1 MRSVA
6 IIGYTGKGLFNT
18 PIKTDNVKDLH
29 TTFGKKS
36 NLTAVAEQL
45 IYGDFSPLVVR
56 VEEDTETA
64 SCYLVDEDD
73 TICMVISA
81 DSPGLVGSLTV
92 VEIAKENNDTFS
104 ILVTNS
110 GEMTEF
116 WGNLTPANAEEIVN
130 LASKWITISVMTEAI
145 PAVGRTELRLD
156 NKKPSEVKLKAIL
169 DAVKS
174 VDDADIEFMSLPDC
188 DSPEIIN
195 VVLQYLEEDRPDV
208 ILVIDPPWECD
219 LLQTYKWC
227 KELIPSEQG
236 VIFWPWLNYERKS
249 IPPSGPILT
258 ALLNWPFIWKPVR
271 TKLAGVS
278 SAAFSIHHDE
288 LAYLSKQEHFI
299 NMATK
304 KNNSLLL
311 DSCILTLAGSKLS
324 ERRLINYIKNKI
336 SKAGKELLRSHNP
349 VSNKFRYNFIERS
362 EYILQP
368 IKDDQGIN
376 NYVIQVNEFCKPE
389 EFEVNVELAI
399 RDSIE
404 IVNICFKFTK

>member
-1 MRSVA
+1 MRSAA

-18 PIKTDNVKDLH
+18 PTKIDNVKDLH

-45 IYGDFSPLVVR
+45 IYSDFSPLVVR
-56 VEEDTETA
+56 IEEDTETA

-81 DSPGLVGSLTV
+81 DSPGFVGSLTV
-92 VEIAKENNDTFS
+92 VEIAKEDNNTFS

-116 WGNLTPANAEEIVN
+116 WGNLTPANAGETVN
-130 LASKWITISVMTEAI
+130 LASKWITVSVMTKAI
-145 PAVGRTELRLD
+145 PAVGRTELQLN
-156 NKKPSEVKLKAIL
+156 NKKPSEIKLKAIL

-174 VDDADIEFMSLPDC
+174 VEDVDIEFISLPDC

-208 ILVIDPPWECD
+208 MLVIDPPWECD

-236 VIFWPWLNYERKS
+236 VIFWPWLNHERKS
-249 IPPSGPILT
+249 IPPSGPVLV

-278 SAAFSIHHDE
+278 SAAFNIHHDE

-299 NMATK
+299 NIATK
-304 KNNSLLL
+304 KNDSLVLETRV
-311 DSCILTLAGSKLS
+311 LTLAGSKLS
-324 ERRLINYIKNKI
+324 DRRLFNYIKSKI
-336 SKAGKELLRSHNP
+336 SKVGKELLRSYDP
-349 VSNKFRYNFIERS
+349 VSNKFRHNFIECTD
-362 EYILQP
+362 YILKP
-368 IKDDQGIN
+368 IKDDQGLN
-376 NYVIQVNEFCKPE
+376 NYVVQVNEFCKPQ
-389 EFEVNVELAI
+389 EFEIDLELSI
-399 RDSIE
+399 KDSVE
-404 IVNICFKFTK
+404 IVNICFKFAK